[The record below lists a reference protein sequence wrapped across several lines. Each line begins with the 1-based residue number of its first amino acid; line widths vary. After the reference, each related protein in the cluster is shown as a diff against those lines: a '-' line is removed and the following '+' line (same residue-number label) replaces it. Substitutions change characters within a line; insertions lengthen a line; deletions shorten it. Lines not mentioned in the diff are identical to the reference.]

1 MKMLKVMAVVLA
13 VFLGTVAMNGM
24 AEAASTAVR
33 FQTNMGDFVV
43 RVDAAK
49 APETVKNFLQYVK
62 TGHYDGT
69 VFHRVIKG
77 FMIQGGGMTP
87 DLKTKPT
94 NAPIKIESANGLDND
109 VYTLA
114 MARTQDPNSAT
125 SQFFI
130 NTEKNDFLNYKAPT
144 MQGWGYTVFGK
155 VIKGQEVVKKIE
167 NVATGNRGFHENV
180 PREPVIIE
188 KASIVE

>member
-1 MKMLKVMAVVLA
+1 MQFLQVMALA
-13 VFLGTVAMNGM
+13 LCVFMGSLPFAT
-24 AEAASTAVR
+24 AAQAATTAVR
-33 FQTNMGDFVV
+33 LQTNMGDIIV
-43 RVDAAK
+43 RLDAAK

-62 TGHYDGT
+62 SGHYDGT

-94 NAPIKIESANGLDND
+94 NAPIKIEAANGLDND
-109 VYTLA
+109 KYTLA

-144 MQGWGYTVFGK
+144 AQGWGYTVFGK
-155 VIKGQEVVKKIE
+155 VIKGQDVVEKIE
-167 NVATGNRGFHENV
+167 GVTTGNRGFHENV